1 MNAQIKFFGRIVL
14 LADLS
19 DNYDKVRELV
29 RIKI

>member
-1 MNAQIKFFGRIVL
+1 MNAIKFFGRIVL